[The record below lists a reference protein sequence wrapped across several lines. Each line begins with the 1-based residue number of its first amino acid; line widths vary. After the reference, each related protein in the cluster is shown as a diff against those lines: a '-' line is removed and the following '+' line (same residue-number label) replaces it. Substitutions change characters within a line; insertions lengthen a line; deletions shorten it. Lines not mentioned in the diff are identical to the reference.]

1 MIEIPVKKAKNLKEA
16 IAVLD
21 IDEVRDFCNSKV
33 FSRGESYFANGTV
46 SEIEFSADLQTLTAT
61 VEGSEDYTIILQI
74 NKSAISTKCNC
85 LYGGLCKHIIAVLL
99 YAIEDGESIEI
110 ATAPNKESSTSLEDY
125 LQSLSKEQLI
135 GLVTGFAPES
145 FRTEIRNRFSG
156 KEDALT
162 IYLRVQKSIEKIFKN
177 ENLLHSPS
185 AFEQAL
191 MKQVSQLKNLE
202 HQIPCEIGDLILFII
217 KEIDDGYDEGY
228 FYTDHYND
236 EEYFSSEDFENFV
249 LDYLK
254 GLSFKEKTDYL
265 MRLEETL
272 HNQSY
277 DTFSGLL
284 RSCKDA
290 FTAKDFSSLKSILI
304 NSLET
309 LPGSLTEQYYQA
321 TKTELSKDEE
331 EKVLKSLC
339 INKDHW
345 ILELVDFYE
354 KNLRLTDAAQVLK
367 KHIDENKKERYWGG
381 DKYYLRYIDI
391 LVKNKK
397 DITDVSFDA
406 ITACHSSE
414 ILGKIAA
421 HIKDTSKHETILE
434 KLSVSELLEYFQL
447 SGRIGDAFKLIKQHT
462 DIDESDIYGF
472 YKKHKMEFP
481 EDSKV
486 FFRKQIDKNLEYA
499 SETNYYNIADLLRQ
513 IKPLDQKMLHDIV
526 ADIRKNYNRRRNLIK
541 HISGF

>member
-1 MIEIPVKKAKNLKEA
+1 MLEIPVKKAKNIKTA
-16 IAVLD
+16 IAALD

-33 FSRGESYFANGTV
+33 FSRGESYFKNGAV
-46 SEIEFSADLQTLTAT
+46 AEIEFSADLQTLTAT
-61 VEGSEDYTIILQI
+61 VEGREDYTIILQI
-74 NKSAISTKCNC
+74 NESAISTKCNC

-110 ATAPNKESSTSLEDY
+110 ATAPNKDSSISLEDY

-135 GLVTGFAPES
+135 GLVTEFAPES

-156 KEDALT
+156 KEDAMA
-162 IYLRVQKSIEKIFKN
+162 IYLKVQKSIEKLFKN
-177 ENLLHSPS
+177 ENLLYDPS

-191 MKQVSQLKNLE
+191 MKQVNQLKNLE

-217 KEIDDGYDEGY
+217 KEIDEGFDEGY
-228 FYTDHYND
+228 FYTDNYHN
-236 EEYFSSEDFENFV
+236 EEYLSSEDFENFAIN
-249 LDYLK
+249 YLK
-254 GLSFKEKTDYL
+254 SLPFKEKTDYL

-284 RSCKDA
+284 RSCKDV
-290 FTAKDFSSLKSILI
+290 FTAKDFSSLKSTLL
-304 NSLET
+304 SALET

-354 KNLRLTDAAQVLK
+354 KNLRLTDATQVLK
-367 KHIDENKKERYWGG
+367 KHIDENKKENYWGG
-381 DKYYLRYIDI
+381 EKYYLKYIDI
-391 LVKNKK
+391 LVKDKK
-397 DITDVSFDA
+397 DITEISFDA

-414 ILGKIAA
+414 VLAKIAA
-421 HIKDTSKHETILE
+421 HIKDTSKYETVLE
-434 KLSVSELLEYFQL
+434 KLAVNKLLDYYQL
-447 SGRIGDAFKLIKQHT
+447 SGRIRDAYKLIKQHN
-462 DIDESDIYGF
+462 DIKESDIYGF
-472 YKKHKMEFP
+472 YKKYKMEFP
-481 EDSKV
+481 EDAKV

-513 IKPLDQKMLHDIV
+513 IKPLDQKLLHDIV
-526 ADIRKNYNRRRNLIK
+526 ADIRKNFNRRRNLIK